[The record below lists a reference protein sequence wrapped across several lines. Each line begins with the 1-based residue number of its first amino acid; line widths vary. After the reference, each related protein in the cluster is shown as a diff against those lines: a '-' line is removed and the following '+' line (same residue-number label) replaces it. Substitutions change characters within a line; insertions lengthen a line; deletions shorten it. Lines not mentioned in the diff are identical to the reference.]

1 MLRGRGSEGEMQSA
15 TENEMSD
22 LMAENAT
29 QKYPVIPWWE
39 EEEEAA
45 KCL

>member
-1 MLRGRGSEGEMQSA
+1 MQSA

-39 EEEEAA
+39 TKLEEEVV